1 MGIVIPS
8 LKIKE
13 VFMATRD
20 VMRRETLPSVFN
32 DFFKPWDRWFDTNG
46 GSMPNMMTVPAV
58 NIVEKQDHYE
68 ISLAA
73 PGMKK
78 DDFNIDVE
86 GNLLTIS
93 AEKQERREEKDER
106 HTRQEFNYTSFSRAF
121 TMPDGVVRDKI
132 DASYENG
139 LLRLMLPKTDE
150 AKKTASKHITV
161 K

>member
-1 MGIVIPS
+1 
-8 LKIKE
+8 
-13 VFMATRD
+13 MATKD

>member
-1 MGIVIPS
+1 
-8 LKIKE
+8 
-13 VFMATRD
+13 MATRD
-20 VMRRETLPSVFN
+20 VMRRETLPSIFH

-46 GSMPNMMTVPAV
+46 GSMPQMMTVPAV
-58 NIVEKQDHYE
+58 NIVEKQDHFE

-93 AEKQERREEKDER
+93 AETEQRREEKDER

-139 LLRLMLPKTDE
+139 LLRLMLPKTEE
-150 AKKTASKHITV
+150 AKKTPSKHISV